1 MSDPRADRGS
11 PRYRRA
17 LIALFCAGLATFAQM
32 YSPQG
37 LLPQIGREFA
47 VDPGAASWAI
57 GATTIGVAAGALP
70 WARVSDRLGRVATMR
85 WAATAALV
93 IGLTVP
99 AAPSFEALIAM
110 RAVEGIALGGLPAI
124 AVTALAETVHP
135 RALGAA
141 VGSYV
146 AGTTLGGL
154 AGRLVAGA
162 VADPLG
168 WRLGLAAVAVLA
180 ALAAVAFLILI
191 PRTAIPQPGGSRII
205 GALLANLRNPGV
217 LVLVAQAFLLMGG
230 FVAVYNTLAFRL
242 EQAPYGLSPMQVSW
256 LFLTYLAGTVSSS
269 AVWRIARRYPP
280 TGVLL
285 ACSAVMLGG
294 IGLTVSSAI
303 WAIVVGLVLFTAGF
317 FGAHSI
323 ASGLI
328 GRRAEGRP
336 GASQA
341 PPLYNLGYYAGSSL
355 LGWLGGTTFA
365 AAGWTGTVVT
375 VAVVTAVSS
384 ALAWGYARSRG
395 GVAEVDRPGR

>member
-1 MSDPRADRGS
+1 M
-11 PRYRRA
+11 
-17 LIALFCAGLATFAQM
+17 AQM

-47 VDPGAASWAI
+47 IDPGSSSWVI
-57 GATTIGVAAGALP
+57 GATTIGVALGTLP

-85 WAATAALV
+85 WAAAAAMVL
-93 IGLTVP
+93 GLTVP
-99 AAPSFEALIAM
+99 FAPTFETMIAL
-110 RAVEGIALGGLPAI
+110 RAIEGLALGGLPAI

-135 RALGAA
+135 RTLGAA

-154 AGRLVAGA
+154 TGRLVAGA
-162 VADPLG
+162 VADPFG

-191 PRTAIPQPGGSRII
+191 PRTAVPQPPGARIL

-217 LVLVAQAFLLMGG
+217 LVLVLQAFLLMGG

-242 EQAPYGLSPMQVSW
+242 EQAPYHLSLMQVSW
-256 LFLTYLAGTVSSS
+256 LFLAYLAGAVSSNW
-269 AVWRIARRYPP
+269 VWRIARRQPP

-285 ACSAVMLGG
+285 VCLAIMLGG
-294 IGLTVSSAI
+294 VGLTMSSAL
-303 WAIVVGLVLFTAGF
+303 WAIIVGLVLFTAGF

-328 GRRAEGRP
+328 GRRAAGRP

-341 PPLYNLGYYAGSSL
+341 PPLYNLGYYGGSGL
-355 LGWLGGTTFA
+355 LGWAGGTAFA
-365 AAGWTGTVVT
+365 AAGWNGTVALIVGVT
-375 VAVVTAVSS
+375 VVAA
-384 ALAWGYARSRG
+384 ALAWGYARSHG
-395 GVAEVDRPGR
+395 GIAGVDRATP